1 MIALGTM
8 GARALRR
15 FLIALPA
22 VAVLALGLWGT
33 VLAEPAAEPAAEP
46 VRKPP
51 VWEMPGRL
59 SIYDLQFGPAILK
72 EDKWQFLGNIRD
84 FNAKRFG
91 DRLTLMIRFSYQ
103 GSRDRIPL
111 KLLIRLPESR
121 QHEETVYLRNR
132 SGKYVY
138 RFTVHNPEE
147 FVGSGSVYLYY
158 GFSIVDVLD
167 FTISPGT

>member
-1 MIALGTM
+1 MKSLP
-8 GARALRR
+8 ARDEHVLFTCRLS
-15 FLIALPA
+15 FLA
-22 VAVLALGLWGT
+22 VAVLALFLWGIASADQT
-33 VLAEPAAEPAAEP
+33 ADPA
-46 VRKPP
+46 RKPP

-59 SIYDLQFGPAILK
+59 SIYDLQFGPAVLK
-72 EDKWQFLGNIRD
+72 ENSWQFLGNMRD

-91 DRLTLMIRFSYQ
+91 DRLTLMIRFSYE
-103 GSRDRIPL
+103 GSRDKIPL

-132 SGKYVY
+132 TGKYVY
-138 RFTVHNPEE
+138 KFTVHNPDE
-147 FVGSGSVYLYY
+147 FIGSGSVYLYY